1 MVRNENRDFEL
12 FNNIAFNETNVDFIA
27 LNNYGMILLSRV
39 ATAVEDKNQ
48 SKYVKLVI
56 FSQSFCTTIR

>member
-39 ATAVEDKNQ
+39 ATAVGDKNQ

-56 FSQSFCTTIR
+56 FSQSFCTIIR